1 MSPFILYIELSKL
14 ILKTIGSIPVMMKN
28 CEYLS
33 FTEDK
38 NNLPRTTFY
47 LVPYCKNMGASNK
60 KYGICCSLMSF
71 KQLIKIY

>member
-1 MSPFILYIELSKL
+1 
-14 ILKTIGSIPVMMKN
+14 MMKN

-33 FTEDK
+33 LTEDK
-38 NNLPRTTFY
+38 NNLPQTTFY

-60 KYGICCSLMSF
+60 KYGIYRSLMSF